1 MEEILKILDTKGEM
15 KRNELYGLLKTKS
28 KKINSEISKK
38 IKSFNNIGD
47 FFSHYSKQNP
57 LFELL
62 NEVKLYSSKN
72 YDEMFLSFDSNIEQ
86 YISCLSEI
94 IISIKLILKAQ
105 EILKKVYLSSKQYLL
120 KLKIKNQIENISQEN
135 LFFFIEN
142 FLHFSENKTPK
153 SFSNSSSILSFSSC
167 DSINNN
173 LLYHQNFLDIQSLKK
188 FSSVDIEKTLKILYE
203 EPCTP
208 AFGSKTNKNFENQK
222 KERKES
228 SQNICLRKSSSLTL
242 SGEKEINTFKDNK
255 IIVKNKRNSSIP
267 QKVLN
272 NNTNE
277 KKYENLLKMIN
288 NIYRK
293 GIINSEEKIR
303 LKKLVIAKSKKLD
316 NLYNNNYRNKFIDE
330 NVLKTEITK
339 LMNSINSI

>member
-1 MEEILKILDTKGEM
+1 MEEIIKILDTKAEM

-142 FLHFSENKTPK
+142 LLDFSGTKAIK
-153 SFSNSSSILSFSSC
+153 SFSTSSSIINFDSC
-167 DSINNN
+167 DSINSN
-173 LLYHQNFLDIQSLKK
+173 LLCHQKFNNDYDLKF
-188 FSSVDIEKTLKILYE
+188 FSNNDFSKTLKILDP

-208 AFGSKTNKNFENQK
+208 KFGPKSDKNFEN
-222 KERKES
+222 KEREKCQDIYLIKKNS
-228 SQNICLRKSSSLTL
+228 LLTL
-242 SGEKEINTFKDNK
+242 SGEQEINSFIEDSDKD
-255 IIVKNKRNSSIP
+255 KRNNYTA
-267 QKVLN
+267 KNVKYK

-277 KKYENLLKMIN
+277 QKYENFLEMIN

-293 GIINSEEKIR
+293 GIINSEEKIK
-303 LKKLVIAKSKKLD
+303 LKQLVIAKSKKLE
-316 NLYNNNYRNKFIDE
+316 NLYYNIYRNQCIDQ
-330 NVLKTEITK
+330 NVLTSEIIK
-339 LMNSINSI
+339 LLN